1 MKPKTLEDLL
11 RRARHAPRAGL
22 EEAPPFFAQRVTAQW
37 LSGQHANRG
46 SLWETFALRGVAFA
60 AAAMIFSVALSA
72 SLWSGNNDESDQ
84 DYTAEIFSL
93 P

>member
-1 MKPKTLEDLL
+1 MNPETLEDLF
-11 RRARHAPRAGL
+11 RRARNAPQADS
-22 EEAPPFFAQRVTAQW
+22 EEAPPFFAQRVTAKW
-37 LSGQHANRG
+37 SSGPQASRG

-60 AAAMIFSVALSA
+60 AAMMIFTVALSA
-72 SLWSGNNDESDQ
+72 SLWPANNDESDL